1 MIISTLNQSGQSL
14 YDNLPSGKSLS
25 DGPSKITQH
34 SPISKS
40 STLTNPNVIEKQP
53 IHRAAST
60 TSTVTLAGIPIKE
73 PYKII
78 EALQVL
84 KANNVTHA
92 SIANQILLL
101 GIIII
106 IYNVN
111 NYVCLVNVHQ

>member
-25 DGPSKITQH
+25 DGLSKITQH

-60 TSTVTLAGIPIKE
+60 TSTVTLAGILIKE

-84 KANNVTHA
+84 KANNPKPMHQL
-92 SIANQILLL
+92 QIRYSFSALLSL
-101 GIIII
+101 FTMSTIMH
-106 IYNVN
+106 VW
-111 NYVCLVNVHQ
+111 